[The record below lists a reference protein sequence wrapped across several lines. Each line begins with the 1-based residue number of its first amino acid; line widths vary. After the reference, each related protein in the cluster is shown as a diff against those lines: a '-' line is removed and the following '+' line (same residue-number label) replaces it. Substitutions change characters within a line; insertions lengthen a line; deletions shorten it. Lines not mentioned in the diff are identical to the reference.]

1 MNPTRYRLSD
11 SWWWRRQVYV
21 SVAITAALLLLT
33 LWSSLSPAAPLTD
46 EGVRLLSKGAIV
58 LVALVV
64 AAFAR
69 TVVGRNPKRHIRMAM
84 GTVGGVA
91 SGVAAAPTLSAW
103 VGVDV
108 SSLSALCGVFL
119 GWAVAYQFVKHIP
132 RNGPARPTPWHTW

>member
-1 MNPTRYRLSD
+1 MNPTPDRPSD
-11 SWWWRRQVYV
+11 SWWWRRHFYV
-21 SVAITAALLLLT
+21 NVAITAALLLLT
-33 LWSSLSPAAPLTD
+33 LWASISPAAPLSD
-46 EGVRLLSKGAIV
+46 EGVRFLSRGALILVGLL
-58 LVALVV
+58 V

-69 TVVGRNPKRHIRMAM
+69 TVVGSNPQRHLRMAM

-91 SGVAAAPTLSAW
+91 AGVAVAPALSAW

-132 RNGPARPTPWHTW
+132 RNGPARPRPWHTW